1 MKKELNGKSRRKW
14 VVGGAMVFGS
24 VALLSTGFA
33 TWVIGASNTNSDGQ
47 IGVEID
53 TVSNKSVDFK
63 ATIKENDTIKISDP
77 ANSGTEG
84 VVKTGSEDEQDLTV
98 SVDLQLICSDDY
110 LYGNK
115 EPGVVT
121 VGWKGSTNM
130 IPATKLTDVHGK
142 TGTKVDW
149 NNMRSAA
156 SKITNDNDAFTVFKD
171 VYIAK
176 ENTTTGTE
184 ASITPNWNE
193 ASSEDYS
200 VKGSKK
206 FTATVS
212 LNFTLGGTDLWKI
225 KGQET
230 ACNTFCDFVNS
241 MYTKD
246 MVGEDK
252 TFTYEAEMNGEIETE
267 MEAELEA
274 LSDYFSN
281 TKPTVTLSVANT
293 LNNPE
298 AQA

>member
-33 TWVIGASNTNSDGQ
+33 TWVIGASNTSSDGQ

-63 ATIKENDTIKISDP
+63 ATIAANDNTIKISDP
-77 ANSGTEG
+77 ADSGTNG
-84 VVKTGSEDEQDLTV
+84 VVKTGSDDKQDLTV

-110 LYGNK
+110 LNGNEK
-115 EPGVVT
+115 PGAVT
-121 VGWKGSTNM
+121 VKWSGSTNM
-130 IPATKLTDVHGK
+130 IPADNLTDVHGK
-142 TGTKVDW
+142 AGTHVNW
-149 NNMRSAA
+149 NSMRSAT
-156 SKITNDNDAFTVFKD
+156 SKITEVNDAFTVFKD
-171 VYIAK
+171 VYIAE

-200 VKGSKK
+200 VKGSMK

-212 LNFTLGGTDLWKI
+212 LNFTLGGTDLWKN
-225 KGQET
+225 KEKET
-230 ACNTFCDFVNS
+230 EYNTFCDFVNS

-267 MEAELEA
+267 MEAELSA
-274 LSDYFSN
+274 LKSYFKD
-281 TKPTVTLSVANT
+281 TKPTVTLSV
-293 LNNPE
+293 NNPA